1 MRAVRA
7 HLAGPRLL
15 KRRACVEPHTF
26 HLAVP
31 WESPHF
37 YLRTSV
43 LLRRYKVHV
52 LPTRVPTCQLTL
64 KKKNLILLPTKGA
77 STPSLP
83 ACAEGLASEHNPG
96 ARHTCDARAC
106 PCRRMRPKGEVTS
119 VACSIFLLWGKMA
132 RGVYKYFLFF
142 CALGVPKKFFF
153 SRADGRVARYLHFKK
168 QQQ

>member
-37 YLRTSV
+37 YIRTSV

-64 KKKNLILLPTKGA
+64 KKNILPAPDEGSEHTQPA
-77 STPSLP
+77 SVRGGPSLRTQP
-83 ACAEGLASEHNPG
+83 WSQ
-96 ARHTCDARAC
+96 TYV
-106 PCRRMRPKGEVTS
+106 RRSSLSLSSYEAQERGHLCS
-119 VACSIFLLWGKMA
+119 VFHFFFWLWGEMA
-132 RGVYKYFLFF
+132 RGVYFLFF
-142 CALGVPKKFFF
+142 LV
-153 SRADGRVARYLHFKK
+153 L
-168 QQQ
+168 